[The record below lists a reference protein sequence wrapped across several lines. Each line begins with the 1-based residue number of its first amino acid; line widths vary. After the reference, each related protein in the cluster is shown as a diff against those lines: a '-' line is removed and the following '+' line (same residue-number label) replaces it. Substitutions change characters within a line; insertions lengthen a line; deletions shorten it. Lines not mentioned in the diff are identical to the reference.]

1 MNNLDKKLAD
11 NHQLKL
17 PGIRQLASA
26 LLVTIIL
33 CSVIGYLIIHQQKIR
48 NNQTDIN
55 PVVIPSVIKPKV
67 IASNPRSEE
76 NYPLVF
82 PLRSAGQ

>member
-1 MNNLDKKLAD
+1 MTNLDKKLAE

-26 LLVTIIL
+26 LLITVIL
-33 CSVIGYLIIHQQKIR
+33 CSVIVYLIIHRQKMR
-48 NNQTDIN
+48 DNQADIN

-67 IASNPRSEE
+67 ISSNPRSDE

-82 PLRSAGQ
+82 PLRSGGQ